1 MHVLQNSKQECAMHQ
16 GKKALV
22 YLSYSLKLLSDSLF
36 IACDCLSKTI
46 NGILWFSM
54 EWGCM
59 ACVCLSAAIVYAD
72 ALILA
77 EGARRL
83 KISVA
88 AT

>member
-54 EWGCM
+54 EWGGRPDD
-59 ACVCLSAAIVYAD
+59 AIEGGAD
-72 ALILA
+72 DLA
-77 EGARRL
+77 NVSKRG
-83 KISVA
+83 
-88 AT
+88 

>member
-54 EWGCM
+54 EWGSTYGAPM
-59 ACVCLSAAIVYAD
+59 GD
-72 ALILA
+72 ALLLTITPLD
-77 EGARRL
+77 ESPSLTLCRP
-83 KISVA
+83 
-88 AT
+88 